1 MSYSVQQ
8 KIVVYYSCR
17 AKLFG
22 FGSNN
27 VVIFLYLVMLK
38 MTI

>member
-1 MSYSVQQ
+1 MSYSVQL
-8 KIVVYYSCR
+8 KIVVHYNCR

-27 VVIFLYLVMLK
+27 VAKLFRK
-38 MTI
+38 FT